1 MLAASPGKPEGDQGH
16 LARQGG
22 ASPKGSHLKNVSRLE
37 HDEANIMDQIADHK
51 AEHGHEHQDHQKV
64 YEIIVNTRKK
74 TWPKDHISYDELVE
88 LAFGHKPEGGNII
101 YAITY
106 KGAASKPH
114 DGVLSQ
120 GESVEIKNGTVF
132 DVRPSDK
139 S

>member
-1 MLAASPGKPEGDQGH
+1 MDQLINQKPES
-16 LARQGG
+16 G
-22 ASPKGSHLKNVSRLE
+22 AGS
-37 HDEANIMDQIADHK
+37 DDH
-51 AEHGHEHQDHQKV
+51 GQQKV
-64 YEIIVNTRKK
+64 YDIIVNTRHKS
-74 TWPKDHISYDELVE
+74 WPKNHISYDELVE

-114 DGVLSQ
+114 DGVLSP
-120 GESVEIKNGTVF
+120 GESVKIQDGTVF